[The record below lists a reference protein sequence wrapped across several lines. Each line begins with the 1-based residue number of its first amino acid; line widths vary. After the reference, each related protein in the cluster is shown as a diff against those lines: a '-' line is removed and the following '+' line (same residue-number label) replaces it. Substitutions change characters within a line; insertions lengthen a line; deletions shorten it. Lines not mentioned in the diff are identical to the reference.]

1 MMMREKRK
9 NNNNGNKG
17 PILALVLI
25 SALFSTLF
33 VGSNAVA
40 DDHYIETKVCE
51 WCDYD
56 DAVALAKQD
65 YLLPDCE
72 WQGNGG
78 SGTFASEASNSC
90 QAAPKDVIVANPS
103 THRSYKFKV
112 TATNQNNHG
121 DTLQIEA
128 QEQPLSLVEIELL
141 QRLYEI
147 HNDFYALAA
156 NTSLSHNTSNV
167 STLVGAPSAVQASN
181 KGVATSTT
189 TSSLDTCDAHPS
201 NYFKSVAVRESV
213 KREIRHYITQ
223 ELGNKSWADFRE
235 DTDFTGLGFQIGKGS
250 AGISVTWS
258 HSNEKVYATVSYP
271 SQTLGDNKLVF
282 EVTLK
287 GRSVINGES
296 DLNLTTSLRMGSSRM
311 DGLALDQFIVI
322 SGTNDLTDSELSE
335 CLIENLTE
343 MGSAEVITTG
353 GGSDVGD
360 GIPPDSSY
368 PGTGGLGS
376 SCAVRLTYNICT
388 TPKDEG
394 TYCRDSSIL
403 VSC

>member
-40 DDHYIETKVCE
+40 DDNYVETKVCE

-72 WQGNGG
+72 RQGNGG

-90 QAAPKDVIVANPS
+90 QAAPKDVIIANPS

-112 TATNQNNHG
+112 TATNQNNHS

-147 HNDFYALAA
+147 HNDFYGLAA
-156 NTSLSHNTSNV
+156 NSSLSYTTSNV
-167 STLVGAPSAVQASN
+167 SSLGGAPSVVQASN

-189 TSSLDTCDAHPS
+189 TSSFDICDAHPS
-201 NYFKSVAVRESV
+201 NYFKSSAAKESV
-213 KREIRHYITQ
+213 EKEIRNKIEQ

-235 DTDFTGLGFQIGKGS
+235 DTDFTGLGFQFVQDS
-250 AGISVTWS
+250 SVISVTWS

-282 EVTLK
+282 EVRLE

-296 DLNLTTSLRMGSSRM
+296 DLNLATILRLGGSRM
-311 DGLALDQFIVI
+311 DGFDLGEFF
-322 SGTNDLTDSELSE
+322 TNGSTTDFRAAALSE
-335 CLIENLTE
+335 CLIKNLTE

-376 SCAVRLTYNICT
+376 SCAVRLTYEICI

>member
-1 MMMREKRK
+1 MMTREKRK
-9 NNNNGNKG
+9 NNNGLK
-17 PILALVLI
+17 LACV
-25 SALFSTLF
+25 LFSALF
-33 VGSNAVA
+33 VGSNAAA
-40 DDHYIETKVCE
+40 DDNYTETKVCE

-72 WQGNGG
+72 WQGNEG

-112 TATNQNNHG
+112 TATHKNNHT

-147 HNDFYALAA
+147 HNDFYGLAA
-156 NTSLSHNTSNV
+156 NTSLSYTTSNV
-167 STLVGAPSAVQASN
+167 STLGVSPSAVQASN
-181 KGVATSTT
+181 KGVATS

-201 NYFKSVAVRESV
+201 NYFKSVVARESV

-223 ELGNKSWADFRE
+223 ELSNKRWAHFIE
-235 DTDFTGLGFQIGKGS
+235 DTDFTNLGFQFVQDS
-250 AGISVTWS
+250 SVIRVNWS
-258 HSNEKVYATVSYP
+258 HSNEKVFATVRYP

-282 EVTLK
+282 EVRLL

-296 DLNLTTSLRMGSSRM
+296 YLNLTTSLRMGSSRM
-311 DGLALDQFIVI
+311 DGLALNQFIVN

-388 TPKDEG
+388 TAKDEG